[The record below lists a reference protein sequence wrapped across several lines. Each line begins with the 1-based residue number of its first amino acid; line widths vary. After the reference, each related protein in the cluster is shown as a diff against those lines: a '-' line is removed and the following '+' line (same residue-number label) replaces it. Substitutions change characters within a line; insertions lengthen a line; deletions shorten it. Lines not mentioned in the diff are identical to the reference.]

1 VIAAGAAARGARG
14 RGAVRAARLAR
25 MALVAVAAAALGGC
39 GSMRMNP
46 FDWFTRSRPPPPAPL
61 AEIRDPV
68 PVRVLWQAGV
78 GRGRDAAFSPAVAG
92 DAVFAAAA
100 DGQVTRL
107 DAATGRQVWQV
118 RLPTPLAGGVGA
130 DGKLVVVGSTEG
142 EVIALDAD
150 GKVLWRARVSSEV
163 LAAPVVSGELVIV
176 RSADS
181 RIFALDARDGRRRW
195 LYQRAAPALGVRS
208 PAGIVVRAGF
218 VFAGFSGGK
227 LVALSAANG
236 GLRWEGTVSVPK
248 GTTELERVTDVIGLP
263 WVGERETCAVA
274 FQGRAACFDLGNGN
288 QIWAREMSSSSGLG
302 VDGRSVYVSEDRGA
316 VSALERSTGRSLW
329 RQDRLTNRVLSA
341 PLPLANEVAVGDLQ
355 GFVHFLAR
363 DTGAFVAR
371 AATDGSPI
379 RSAPVPF
386 ANGFLVQTTGGT
398 VVALAL
404 R

>member
-1 VIAAGAAARGARG
+1 MTGAG
-14 RGAVRAARLAR
+14 RASRRRLVP
-25 MALVAVAAAALGGC
+25 LVPLVLAAALTGC
-39 GSMRMNP
+39 GGMSWNP
-46 FDWFTRSRPPPPAPL
+46 LDWVTRSKPPPPAPL
-61 AEIRDPV
+61 AEIRDPIR
-68 PVRVLWQAGV
+68 VRVLWQAGV

-92 DAVFAAAA
+92 DSIYAAAA

-107 DAATGRQVWQV
+107 DAATGRQLWQV
-118 RLPTPLAGGVGA
+118 RLPSTLAGGVGA

-150 GKVLWRARVSSEV
+150 GRTVWRARVSSEV
-163 LAAPVVSGELVIV
+163 LAPPVVAGDLVIV

-208 PAGIVVRAGF
+208 AAGTVVRAGY

-236 GLRWEGTVSVPK
+236 ALRWEGTVSVPK

-274 FQGRAACFDLGNGN
+274 YQGRAACFDLGNGN
-288 QIWAREMSSSSGLG
+288 QVWARDMSSSSGLG
-302 VDGRSVYVSEDRGA
+302 VDAKLVYVSEDRGA
-316 VSALERSTGRSLW
+316 VSALERATGRNLW
-329 RQDRLTNRVLSA
+329 RQDRLTNRNLSA
-341 PLPLANEVAVGDLQ
+341 PLPFGAEIAVGDLQ
-355 GFVHFLAR
+355 GYVHFLAR
-363 DTGAFVAR
+363 DSGAFVAR
-371 AATDGSPI
+371 IATDGSPI
-379 RSAPVPF
+379 RSAPVPL
-386 ANGFLVQTTGGT
+386 ANALLVQTSGGT
-398 VVALAL
+398 LYALAV